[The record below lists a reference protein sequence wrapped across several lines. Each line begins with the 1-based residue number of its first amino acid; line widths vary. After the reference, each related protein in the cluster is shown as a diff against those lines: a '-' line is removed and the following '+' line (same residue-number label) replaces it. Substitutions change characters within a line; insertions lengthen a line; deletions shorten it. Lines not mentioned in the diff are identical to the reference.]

1 VERSS
6 STLNE
11 CVVIDGELTL
21 FTDDGDAAKEQFR
34 IGNLIKE
41 NLNSGVYDDLSDKIV
56 RLYYLDS
63 SSSDPTESNTSDGE
77 DVMNANGSEGATG
90 RSERKSLKVGL
101 FIGLGALVAVLA
113 GVVFRTARKMSIIND
128 DQTDMQ
134 SGGIQTYLDVDAHR
148 STSFA

>member
-63 SSSDPTESNTSDGE
+63 SSSDPTESTLTAAKELLVDQNE
-77 DVMNANGSEGATG
+77 
-90 RSERKSLKVGL
+90 KVSRWDFL
-101 FIGLGALVAVLA
+101 
-113 GVVFRTARKMSIIND
+113 
-128 DQTDMQ
+128 
-134 SGGIQTYLDVDAHR
+134 
-148 STSFA
+148 